1 MSLQDRLNEQKQ
13 RQSTPASTGSDS
25 SNIQLQEELSE
36 VKKQNNLLRERM
48 LQIENLQNERNQK
61 IDNLLEKLDKGTTD
75 WNYKV
80 EQATEQVSKDL
91 LNTQRRNFEELE
103 ESFEKQNKLSKNFHK
118 VQGYSFF
125 ALSIIAMVLF
135 IGLIARTLAVG
146 VWEGLFLSQL
156 WNLGEWYWSALAV
169 LILVGLV
176 VGLVYLIIKGIQ
188 EVSS

>member
-13 RQSTPASTGSDS
+13 RQSTPATTGSDS
-25 SNIQLQEELSE
+25 RNIQLQEELSE
-36 VKKQNNLLRERM
+36 VKKQNDLLRERM
-48 LQIENLQNERNQK
+48 LQIENLQNKRNEK

-75 WNYKV
+75 WNYNV
-80 EQATEQVSKDL
+80 QQATEKVSRDL
-91 LNTQRRNFEELE
+91 LNTQKLNFEELK
-103 ESFEKQNKLSKNFHK
+103 ESFEKQNKLSKQFHK

-135 IGLIARTLAVG
+135 IGLIARTLALG

-156 WNLGEWYWSALAV
+156 WNLGEWYWSVLAV
-169 LILVGLV
+169 LIVAGLV
-176 VGLVYLIIKGIQ
+176 IGLVYLIIKGIQ

>member
-1 MSLQDRLNEQKQ
+1 VQ
-13 RQSTPASTGSDS
+13 
-25 SNIQLQEELSE
+25 
-36 VKKQNNLLRERM
+36 
-48 LQIENLQNERNQK
+48 
-61 IDNLLEKLDKGTTD
+61 
-75 WNYKV
+75 
-80 EQATEQVSKDL
+80 QATEKVSKDL

-103 ESFEKQNKLSKNFHK
+103 KSFEKQNKLSKNFHK

-125 ALSIIAMVLF
+125 ALSIIAMVLL
-135 IGLIARTLAVG
+135 IGLIARTLAIG
-146 VWEGLFLSQL
+146 VWNGLFLSQL